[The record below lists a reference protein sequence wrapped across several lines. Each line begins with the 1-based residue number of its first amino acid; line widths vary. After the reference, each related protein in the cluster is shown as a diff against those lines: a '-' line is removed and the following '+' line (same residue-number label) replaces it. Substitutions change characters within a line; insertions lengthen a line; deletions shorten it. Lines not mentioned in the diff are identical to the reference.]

1 MANTDGTSKGG
12 KIFIIVLIVLF
23 LLGALVYGFFT
34 GGSET
39 DISEITGIFFDKN
52 GDFSFTTLINTAL
65 IAVLLIVISWIIRV
79 SSDKN
84 KDKWEKITTSTSFYV
99 VLFVIALFFAVQ
111 LGDQEIWSSE
121 TFTDGTQLLWGD
133 AKLKGA
139 YTSDGETLYGVLR
152 PKVNY
157 PEGTTQLPLVTL
169 LISGIFLILLFK
181 YGKDQWKLPFPP
193 FLLNILAVLIA
204 ISVANAGTPLSTI
217 FWIVYIVLLYVLYR
231 VFTGG
236 ENGSETFEDKELG
249 LTFAIF
255 LMELVAE
262 FVKSFTGGNPPIYSI
277 PVTWWA
283 MLLKFIF
290 IYLLV
295 VFALGPIFGKASGVR
310 EMLHLVR
317 DSTGEKIVGGP
328 QRFLKRRRITKLE
341 ELFRNNE
348 EEKAVADALKT
359 GLGGRIKELAK
370 KAEPGTTMTLFAAA
384 IKAKELESE
393 TDEEGKANEKILRA
407 LEFDRKR
414 NEAEQKVRLEKEI
427 REQKIA
433 AQRQI
438 RQRIESNEL
447 EVQVE
452 GEPPQPE
459 GDTA

>member
-1 MANTDGTSKGG
+1 
-12 KIFIIVLIVLF
+12 
-23 LLGALVYGFFT
+23 
-34 GGSET
+34 
-39 DISEITGIFFDKN
+39 
-52 GDFSFTTLINTAL
+52 
-65 IAVLLIVISWIIRV
+65 
-79 SSDKN
+79 
-84 KDKWEKITTSTSFYV
+84 
-99 VLFVIALFFAVQ
+99 
-111 LGDQEIWSSE
+111 
-121 TFTDGTQLLWGD
+121 
-133 AKLKGA
+133 
-139 YTSDGETLYGVLR
+139 
-152 PKVNY
+152 
-157 PEGTTQLPLVTL
+157 
-169 LISGIFLILLFK
+169 
-181 YGKDQWKLPFPP
+181 
-193 FLLNILAVLIA
+193 
-204 ISVANAGTPLSTI
+204 
-217 FWIVYIVLLYVLYR
+217 
-231 VFTGG
+231 
-236 ENGSETFEDKELG
+236 
-249 LTFAIF
+249 
-255 LMELVAE
+255 
-262 FVKSFTGGNPPIYSI
+262 
-277 PVTWWA
+277 A

>member
-1 MANTDGTSKGG
+1 
-12 KIFIIVLIVLF
+12 
-23 LLGALVYGFFT
+23 
-34 GGSET
+34 
-39 DISEITGIFFDKN
+39 
-52 GDFSFTTLINTAL
+52 
-65 IAVLLIVISWIIRV
+65 
-79 SSDKN
+79 
-84 KDKWEKITTSTSFYV
+84 
-99 VLFVIALFFAVQ
+99 
-111 LGDQEIWSSE
+111 
-121 TFTDGTQLLWGD
+121 
-133 AKLKGA
+133 
-139 YTSDGETLYGVLR
+139 GVLR

-310 EMLHLVR
+310 EMLHL
-317 DSTGEKIVGGP
+317 
-328 QRFLKRRRITKLE
+328 
-341 ELFRNNE
+341 
-348 EEKAVADALKT
+348 
-359 GLGGRIKELAK
+359 
-370 KAEPGTTMTLFAAA
+370 
-384 IKAKELESE
+384 
-393 TDEEGKANEKILRA
+393 
-407 LEFDRKR
+407 
-414 NEAEQKVRLEKEI
+414 
-427 REQKIA
+427 
-433 AQRQI
+433 
-438 RQRIESNEL
+438 
-447 EVQVE
+447 
-452 GEPPQPE
+452 
-459 GDTA
+459 